1 MKNKIH
7 IIQWTFPFEEKD
19 DWTPENEICEDL

>member
-7 IIQWTFPFEEKD
+7 IIDKQKQLSEHTVLCSKNLQIEYQ
-19 DWTPENEICEDL
+19 

>member
-7 IIQWTFPFEEKD
+7 II
-19 DWTPENEICEDL
+19 

>member
-7 IIQWTFPFEEKD
+7 VEFGK
-19 DWTPENEICEDL
+19 

>member
-7 IIQWTFPFEEKD
+7 
-19 DWTPENEICEDL
+19 